1 MMIVLLLKHK
11 NRKNMNK
18 KEDTTLGQ
26 LTPNDIQQQY
36 PDTCAIKSQ
45 QIILQSH
52 DIDVS
57 EDELVRESIEKD
69 GILLGQEPLPLK
81 LEIYLRNMV

>member
-1 MMIVLLLKHK
+1 MADNENV
-11 NRKNMNK
+11 
-18 KEDTTLGQ
+18 TFGQ

-57 EDELVRESIEKD
+57 EDELVEESIDK
-69 GILLGQEPLPLK
+69 GCILLGMGQTLLM
-81 LEIYLRNMV
+81 LEIYLRSMV

>member
-1 MMIVLLLKHK
+1 M
-11 NRKNMNK
+11 
-18 KEDTTLGQ
+18 KENNSQMLGQ
-26 LTPNDIQQQY
+26 LSPNDIQQQY

-57 EDELVRESIEKD
+57 EDELVKESIEKD
-69 GILLGQEPLPLK
+69 GILLGLEPIHQK
-81 LEIYLRNMV
+81 